1 MISNKEAARRIA
13 LKEASQTEANASLT
27 SEEKANSGTKHVV
40 FLGNPNVGKS
50 SIFNIISGS
59 RSRVVNAPGTTVLVE
74 RANYEY
80 KPKPRSDKKS
90 AAGASS
96 CANSAGLANSAK
108 WELLDT
114 PGTYSLLP
122 LSPDEEV
129 ASQAAFGIGNYPVP
143 DAIVAVLDSTNLSR
157 SLYFLSMIIELGR
170 PVVVALTMND
180 LAKKRGIEIDVKMLS
195 ELMNGIPVVAVN
207 GRTGSGKDALLEA
220 VNAAF
225 GGTAMPKGLSVAD
238 FAGLSARRQS
248 GVSTQSGASM
258 QSEPQGAV
266 CRHCNPTAKNS
277 AKKSAKDPAVKN
289 QAAKNSASENLAE
302 SASESV
308 ANPSN
313 PLNPAQT
320 SNPAQTLQT
329 SQTPQNPQTAQISDL
344 SVWVESRA
352 EKRFDWVANIIK
364 KLDLAAQDKQTLS
377 DRIDRVLLHPVFGLL
392 FFFAAMYGV
401 FWSVTELSKPF
412 ADWFGG
418 PFSDWLISL
427 SDRLFDSPGGDSVS
441 NGSVSGGSAINV
453 IHSLFEN
460 GLIGG
465 IVTVGTFIPP
475 MLIMFLILSILEDCG
490 YLARAGFVMDRLMRC
505 VGLDGRAFLPLITG
519 FGCNLPALA
528 STRILP
534 DSRQRLLTGML
545 IPFTSCSA
553 RFSVYFVLAHAVFP
567 EHAAPVIFSLYVLSI
582 VLILLIG
589 LGLRKFAFNNM
600 KPQPFVLCLPAY
612 QTPRALVLI
621 RSTFVRLLGFMRGA
635 SVIIIATITIMWLLQ
650 SIPVPGRGGSFAE
663 VEDVHDSIYGVV
675 ADSVSSAFAPA
686 GFGDWHMS
694 AALISGF
701 VAKEV
706 VVGSIAQSYDI
717 DYEEDEKESEENEQ
731 PAESEASETENA
743 VQEDSIQ
750 GSEAQESASQE
761 ETAQKSS
768 SRAQLSEA
776 IRSSL
781 DRSSSGHPKAAGFAL
796 MLFVL
801 AYTPCLATVAEMK
814 RQFGLKTAVANVA
827 LSLSVAYL
835 LAVAVFWGLRLIL

>member
-96 CANSAGLANSAK
+96 CANSAGLANSVK

-238 FAGLSARRQS
+238 FASLSSRHRHSDLSAQS
-248 GVSTQSGASM
+248 LAQSSV
-258 QSEPQGAV
+258 QSESQTAV
-266 CRHCNPTAKNS
+266 CRHCNS
-277 AKKSAKDPAVKN
+277 
-289 QAAKNSASENLAE
+289 AAKNSSQ
-302 SASESV
+302 SSQFSQV
-308 ANPSN
+308 VK
-313 PLNPAQT
+313 T
-320 SNPAQTLQT
+320 AQTLQI
-329 SQTPQNPQTAQISDL
+329 PDL
-344 SVWVESRA
+344 SAWVESRA
-352 EKRFDWVANIIK
+352 EERFDWVADIIK

-377 DRIDRVLLHPVFGLL
+377 DRIDKVLLHPVFGLL

-427 SDRLFDSPGGDSVS
+427 SDKLFDSPGG
-441 NGSVSGGSAINV
+441 GSASGSSAVNV

-528 STRILP
+528 STRTLP

-650 SIPVPGRGGSFAE
+650 SIPVPGRDGSFAE
-663 VEDVHDSIYGVV
+663 VEDVHDSVYGVV

-717 DYEEDEKESEENEQ
+717 DYKEDEKESEENEQ